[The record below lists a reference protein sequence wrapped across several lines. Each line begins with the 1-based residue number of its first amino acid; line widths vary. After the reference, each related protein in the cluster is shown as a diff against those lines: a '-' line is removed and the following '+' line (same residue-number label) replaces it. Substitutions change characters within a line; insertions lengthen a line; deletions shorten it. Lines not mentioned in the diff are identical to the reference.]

1 MGDTFYHQCCLTC
14 VNSNPVAC
22 IQLLEGSIEP
32 VWWYLS
38 LRRERSA
45 AQVEKLAVEA
55 SLLKSQ
61 LSSSQ
66 RALEDAQEKTRQAES
81 QHKVVIQWGGGGRKV
96 ISAVD
101 SFCMQN
107 ELRLKD
113 QVKSLQEKLS
123 AVCLSVHVCGVYIVI
138 QPGFLH
144 VVLLCNGV
152 QEHCT
157 LNVFMPL

>member
-1 MGDTFYHQCCLTC
+1 MGDTLYTFYHQCCLTC
-14 VNSNPVAC
+14 NPVAC

-32 VWWYLS
+32 VWWYLP

-81 QHKVVIQWGGGGRKV
+81 QHKGVIQWGEGEKSD
-96 ISAVD
+96 ISD
-101 SFCMQN
+101 
-107 ELRLKD
+107 
-113 QVKSLQEKLS
+113 
-123 AVCLSVHVCGVYIVI
+123 
-138 QPGFLH
+138 GFLLH
-144 VVLLCNGV
+144 A
-152 QEHCT
+152 E
-157 LNVFMPL
+157 